1 MKLYRYMSINE
12 FLKLMSGEK
21 LTNTNK
27 FSMNRTDS
35 EGFCFLGEET
45 AYQHGYD
52 HDEGQILTYDALSC
66 LQFLK
71 GIVSDEILV
80 EFNPSESA
88 IKKLHEG
95 TGIYSDPQGDYG
107 DLICITEYSTTEYD
121 KDAFNPNRI
130 VAFPGIKDKYSFSK
144 ALDQIKD
151 EDLEIIYP
159 FINQAQ
165 IEMNKSKQSYRS
177 DIEWH
182 ECSNLPDAIRQLV
195 LYVKIS
201 RELEEQD
208 RLIADIKHL
217 LGIKNRNR
225 IKKSNSRG
233 RNECR

>member
-1 MKLYRYMSINE
+1 MK
-12 FLKLMSGEK
+12 KQ
-21 LTNTNK
+21 
-27 FSMNRTDS
+27 
-35 EGFCFLGEET
+35 

-52 HDEGQILTYDALSC
+52 QEEGQILTYDALSC

-88 IKKLHEG
+88 IKKLHQG

-144 ALDQIKD
+144 ALDQIKG

-182 ECSNLPDAIRQLV
+182 ECSNLPDAISQLV
-195 LYVKIS
+195 QKVEESEKLK
-201 RELEEQD
+201 REDE
-208 RLIADIKHL
+208 LIAYIEHL
-217 LGIKNRNR
+217 LKIK
-225 IKKSNSRG
+225 NSRG
-233 RNECR
+233 RDR

>member
-45 AYQHGYD
+45 AFQHGYD
-52 HDEGQILTYDALSC
+52 HEEGQILTYDALSC
-66 LQFLK
+66 LQLLK

-165 IEMNKSKQSYRS
+165 IEMNKSKQSCRNYC

-182 ECSNLPDAIRQLV
+182 ECSNLPDAISQLV
-195 LYVKIS
+195 QNV
-201 RELEEQD
+201 EESEKLKRQD
-208 RLIADIKHL
+208 ELIADIEHL
-217 LGIKNRNR
+217 LKIK
-225 IKKSNSRG
+225 NSRG
-233 RNECR
+233 RDR

>member
-1 MKLYRYMSINE
+1 MK
-12 FLKLMSGEK
+12 KQ
-21 LTNTNK
+21 
-27 FSMNRTDS
+27 
-35 EGFCFLGEET
+35 

-52 HDEGQILTYDALSC
+52 QEEGQILTYDALSC

-88 IKKLHEG
+88 IKKLHQG

-107 DLICITEYSTTEYD
+107 DLICITEFSTTEYD

-144 ALDQIKD
+144 ALDQIKG

-182 ECSNLPDAIRQLV
+182 ECSNLPDAISQLV
-195 LYVKIS
+195 QYV
-201 RELEEQD
+201 EESEKLKRQD
-208 RLIADIKHL
+208 KLIADIEHL
-217 LGIKNRNR
+217 LKNKNRNR
-225 IKKSNSRG
+225 IKNSKSRG

>member
-1 MKLYRYMSINE
+1 MRLYRYMSINE

-21 LTNTNK
+21 LTNINK

-45 AYQHGYD
+45 AYQQGYD
-52 HDEGQILTYDALSC
+52 HEEGQILTYDALSC

-71 GIVSDEILV
+71 GIVSDEVLV

-165 IEMNKSKQSYRS
+165 IEMNKSKQSCRNYC

-182 ECSNLPDAIRQLV
+182 ECSNLPDAISQLV
-195 LYVKIS
+195 LNEKKS
-201 RELEEQD
+201 RELERED
-208 RLIADIKHL
+208 GLIADIEHL
-217 LGIKNRNR
+217 LKIK
-225 IKKSNSRG
+225 NSRG
-233 RNECR
+233 RDR

>member
-45 AYQHGYD
+45 AFQHGYD
-52 HDEGQILTYDALSC
+52 HEEGQILTYDALSC

-130 VAFPGIKDKYSFSK
+130 VAFPGIEDKYSFSK

-165 IEMNKSKQSYRS
+165 IEMNKSKQSCRNYC

-182 ECSNLPDAIRQLV
+182 ECSNLPDAISQLV
-195 LYVKIS
+195 LNEKKS
-201 RELEEQD
+201 RELERED
-208 RLIADIKHL
+208 GLIADIEHL
-217 LGIKNRNR
+217 LKIK
-225 IKKSNSRG
+225 NSRG
-233 RNECR
+233 RDR

>member
-1 MKLYRYMSINE
+1 MSINE

-52 HDEGQILTYDALSC
+52 HEEGQILTYDALSC
-66 LQFLK
+66 LHFLK

-107 DLICITEYSTTEYD
+107 DLICITEFSTTEYD

-165 IEMNKSKQSYRS
+165 IEMNKSKQSCRNYC

-182 ECSNLPDAIRQLV
+182 ECSNLPDAISQLIQNV
-195 LYVKIS
+195 EESKK
-201 RELEEQD
+201 LEKEEG
-208 RLIADIKHL
+208 LIADIEHL
-217 LGIKNRNR
+217 LKN
-225 IKKSNSRG
+225 KNSRG
-233 RNECR
+233 RDR

>member
-45 AYQHGYD
+45 AFQHGYD
-52 HDEGQILTYDALSC
+52 HEEGQILTYDALSC

-95 TGIYSDPQGDYG
+95 TGIYSDPQGDYD

-165 IEMNKSKQSYRS
+165 IEMNKSKQSCRNYC

-182 ECSNLPDAIRQLV
+182 ECSNLPDAISQLV
-195 LYVKIS
+195 LNEKKS
-201 RELEEQD
+201 RELERED
-208 RLIADIKHL
+208 GLIADIEHL
-217 LGIKNRNR
+217 LKIK
-225 IKKSNSRG
+225 NSRG
-233 RNECR
+233 RDR

>member
-45 AYQHGYD
+45 ASQHGYD
-52 HDEGQILTYDALSC
+52 HEEGQILTYDALSC

-165 IEMNKSKQSYRS
+165 IEMNKSKQSCRNYC

-182 ECSNLPDAIRQLV
+182 ECSNLPDAISQLV
-195 LYVKIS
+195 LNEKKS
-201 RELEEQD
+201 RELERED
-208 RLIADIKHL
+208 GLIADIEHL
-217 LGIKNRNR
+217 LKIK
-225 IKKSNSRG
+225 NSRG
-233 RNECR
+233 RDR

>member
-35 EGFCFLGEET
+35 EGFCFLGEEP
-45 AYQHGYD
+45 AFQHGYD
-52 HDEGQILTYDALSC
+52 HEEGQILTYDALSC

-165 IEMNKSKQSYRS
+165 IEMNKSKQSCRNYC

-182 ECSNLPDAIRQLV
+182 ECSNLPDAISQLV
-195 LYVKIS
+195 LNEKKS
-201 RELEEQD
+201 RELERED
-208 RLIADIKHL
+208 GLIADIEHL
-217 LGIKNRNR
+217 LKIK
-225 IKKSNSRG
+225 NSRG
-233 RNECR
+233 RDR

>member
-12 FLKLMSGEK
+12 FLKLMSGEE

-45 AYQHGYD
+45 AFQHGYD
-52 HDEGQILTYDALSC
+52 HEEGQILTYDALSC

-165 IEMNKSKQSYRS
+165 IEMNKSKQSCRNYC

-182 ECSNLPDAIRQLV
+182 ECSNLPDAISQLV
-195 LYVKIS
+195 LNEKKS
-201 RELEEQD
+201 RELERED
-208 RLIADIKHL
+208 GLIADIEHL
-217 LGIKNRNR
+217 LKIK
-225 IKKSNSRG
+225 NSRG
-233 RNECR
+233 RDR

>member
-45 AYQHGYD
+45 AYQQGYD
-52 HDEGQILTYDALSC
+52 HEEGQILTYDALSC

-165 IEMNKSKQSYRS
+165 IEMNKSKQSCRNYC

-182 ECSNLPDAIRQLV
+182 ECSNLPDAISQLV
-195 LYVKIS
+195 LNEKKS
-201 RELEEQD
+201 RELERED
-208 RLIADIKHL
+208 GLIADIEHL
-217 LGIKNRNR
+217 LKIK
-225 IKKSNSRG
+225 NSRG
-233 RNECR
+233 RDR

>member
-45 AYQHGYD
+45 AFQHGYD
-52 HDEGQILTYDALSC
+52 HEEGQILTYDALSC

-130 VAFPGIKDKYSFSK
+130 VAFPGIEDKYSFSK

-151 EDLEIIYP
+151 EDLEIIYS

-165 IEMNKSKQSYRS
+165 IEMNKSKQSCRNYC

-182 ECSNLPDAIRQLV
+182 ECSNLPDAISQLV
-195 LYVKIS
+195 LNEKKS
-201 RELEEQD
+201 RELERED
-208 RLIADIKHL
+208 GLIADIEHL
-217 LGIKNRNR
+217 LKIK
-225 IKKSNSRG
+225 NSRG
-233 RNECR
+233 RDR

>member
-1 MKLYRYMSINE
+1 MSINE

-45 AYQHGYD
+45 AFQHGYD
-52 HDEGQILTYDALSC
+52 HEEGQILTYDALSC

-130 VAFPGIKDKYSFSK
+130 VAFPGIEDKYSFSK

-165 IEMNKSKQSYRS
+165 IEMNKSKQSCRNYC

-182 ECSNLPDAIRQLV
+182 ECSNLPDAISQLV
-195 LYVKIS
+195 LNEKKS
-201 RELEEQD
+201 RELERED
-208 RLIADIKHL
+208 GLIADIEHL
-217 LGIKNRNR
+217 LKIK
-225 IKKSNSRG
+225 NSRG
-233 RNECR
+233 RDR

>member
-35 EGFCFLGEET
+35 EGFCFFGEET
-45 AYQHGYD
+45 AFQHGYD
-52 HDEGQILTYDALSC
+52 HEEGQILTYDALSC

-130 VAFPGIKDKYSFSK
+130 VAFPGIEDKYSFSK

-165 IEMNKSKQSYRS
+165 IEMNKSKQSCRNYC

-182 ECSNLPDAIRQLV
+182 ECSNLPDAISQLV
-195 LYVKIS
+195 LNEKKS
-201 RELEEQD
+201 RELERED
-208 RLIADIKHL
+208 GLIADIEHL
-217 LGIKNRNR
+217 LKIK
-225 IKKSNSRG
+225 NSRG
-233 RNECR
+233 RDR

>member
-1 MKLYRYMSINE
+1 MSINE

-45 AYQHGYD
+45 AFQHGYD
-52 HDEGQILTYDALSC
+52 HEECQILTYDALSC

-165 IEMNKSKQSYRS
+165 IEMNKSKQSCRNYC

-182 ECSNLPDAIRQLV
+182 ECSNLPDAISQLV
-195 LYVKIS
+195 LNEKKS
-201 RELEEQD
+201 RELERED
-208 RLIADIKHL
+208 GLIADIEHL
-217 LGIKNRNR
+217 LKIK
-225 IKKSNSRG
+225 NSRG
-233 RNECR
+233 RDR

>member
-1 MKLYRYMSINE
+1 M
-12 FLKLMSGEK
+12 
-21 LTNTNK
+21 
-27 FSMNRTDS
+27 
-35 EGFCFLGEET
+35 
-45 AYQHGYD
+45 
-52 HDEGQILTYDALSC
+52 TYDALSC

-165 IEMNKSKQSYRS
+165 IEMNKSKQSCRNYC

-182 ECSNLPDAIRQLV
+182 ECSNLPDAISQLV
-195 LYVKIS
+195 LNEKKS
-201 RELEEQD
+201 RELERED
-208 RLIADIKHL
+208 GLIADIEHL
-217 LGIKNRNR
+217 LKIK
-225 IKKSNSRG
+225 NSRG
-233 RNECR
+233 RDR

>member
-21 LTNTNK
+21 LTNINK

-52 HDEGQILTYDALSC
+52 QEESQILNYDALSC

-88 IKKLHEG
+88 IKKLHQG

-144 ALDQIKD
+144 ALDQIKG

-165 IEMNKSKQSYRS
+165 IEMEKSKQSCRNYC

-182 ECSNLPDAIRQLV
+182 ECSNLPDAISQLIQNV
-195 LYVKIS
+195 EESKK
-201 RELEEQD
+201 LEKED
-208 RLIADIKHL
+208 ELIADIEHL
-217 LGIKNRNR
+217 LKIKN
-225 IKKSNSRG
+225 SNSRG

>member
-130 VAFPGIKDKYSFSK
+130 VAFPGIEDKYSFSK

-165 IEMNKSKQSYRS
+165 IEMNKSKQSCRNYC

-182 ECSNLPDAIRQLV
+182 ECSNLPDAISQLV
-195 LYVKIS
+195 LNEKKS
-201 RELEEQD
+201 RELERED
-208 RLIADIKHL
+208 GLIADIEHL
-217 LGIKNRNR
+217 LKIK
-225 IKKSNSRG
+225 NSRG
-233 RNECR
+233 RDR

>member
-1 MKLYRYMSINE
+1 M
-12 FLKLMSGEK
+12 
-21 LTNTNK
+21 
-27 FSMNRTDS
+27 
-35 EGFCFLGEET
+35 GEET
-45 AYQHGYD
+45 AFQHGYD
-52 HDEGQILTYDALSC
+52 HEEGQILTYDALSC

-165 IEMNKSKQSYRS
+165 IEMNKSKQSCRNYC

-182 ECSNLPDAIRQLV
+182 ECSNLPDAISQLV
-195 LYVKIS
+195 LNEKKS
-201 RELEEQD
+201 RELERED
-208 RLIADIKHL
+208 GLIANIEHL
-217 LGIKNRNR
+217 LKIK
-225 IKKSNSRG
+225 NSRG
-233 RNECR
+233 RDR

>member
-45 AYQHGYD
+45 AFQHGYD
-52 HDEGQILTYDALSC
+52 HEEGQILTYDALSC

-165 IEMNKSKQSYRS
+165 IEMNKSKQSCRNYC

-182 ECSNLPDAIRQLV
+182 ECSNLPDAISQLV
-195 LYVKIS
+195 LNEKKS
-201 RELEEQD
+201 RELERED
-208 RLIADIKHL
+208 GLIADIEHL
-217 LGIKNRNR
+217 LKIQ
-225 IKKSNSRG
+225 NSRG
-233 RNECR
+233 RDR

>member
-1 MKLYRYMSINE
+1 M
-12 FLKLMSGEK
+12 
-21 LTNTNK
+21 
-27 FSMNRTDS
+27 
-35 EGFCFLGEET
+35 
-45 AYQHGYD
+45 
-52 HDEGQILTYDALSC
+52 
-66 LQFLK
+66 
-71 GIVSDEILV
+71 
-80 EFNPSESA
+80 
-88 IKKLHEG
+88 
-95 TGIYSDPQGDYG
+95 
-107 DLICITEYSTTEYD
+107 ICITEYSTTEYD

-195 LYVKIS
+195 LYLKIS

-217 LGIKNRNR
+217 LGIKSRNR